1 MNPLALQAGLLTW
14 LRDGVIITRGRGLVA
29 FLLLGEALEG
39 PLVGLHGL
47 SCLLSHVGFKHL
59 LDQFE
64 DLPALSSGWRSL
76 FEKVKVLLDSPEC
89 FLLLS
94 EDSGRILLWHS
105 LGGPVSAQLLLP
117 FHLVVE
123 LQLGFKL

>member
-1 MNPLALQAGLLTW
+1 VSLVRLQGL
-14 LRDGVIITRGRGLVA
+14 GLGA
-29 FLLLGEALEG
+29 
-39 PLVGLHGL
+39 
-47 SCLLSHVGFKHL
+47 LLSHVGLKLL

-64 DLPALSSGWRSL
+64 GLPALSSGWRSL
-76 FEKVKVLLDSPEC
+76 FEKVQVLLDSPES

-105 LGGPVSAQLLLP
+105 LGVPVSAELLMP